1 MIFEAKGQG
10 ATVDEALA
18 AAKAALNAP
27 ETADVHVEILS
38 APQKK
43 ILGLFGGKK
52 AEARAFYEVP
62 DAPVKQEKPKAPK
75 AQKPQAPKQNEQKQQ
90 PAQKQQKQA
99 PSGQKQQPKQQPKA
113 QPAAKAEPD
122 KQAQTEAAALKA
134 AAEEEA
140 QSRTPLNID
149 EKPGVQAAV
158 TYLKAVLTQMGIE
171 KTEISAFVQADN
183 EVLLELDCGD
193 DYGVVIGR
201 RGETLDAVQYLTR
214 LAANRKKTEGEY
226 SRITLNVGSYR
237 EKRRATLSNLAKK
250 NAEKVRK
257 YGRPFTFEPMNP
269 YERRIIHTTV
279 QGIEGVSSHSVGS
292 DEERRVVITLED
304 GVKPLNPSRGGGRGG
319 RGGRSGGG
327 RSRGGRGGS
336 DRGPQQSAPTRA
348 PKTDAGAAG
357 VSLYGK
363 IN

>member
-52 AEARAFYEVP
+52 AEARAFYEIP

-75 AQKPQAPKQNEQKQQ
+75 APKPQQSAPK
-90 PAQKQQKQA
+90 AQKQA
-99 PSGQKQQPKQQPKA
+99 APKA
-113 QPAAKAEPD
+113 QPKAE
-122 KQAQTEAAALKA
+122 KQQKPAEKKPETKASEEAAVKA

-140 QSRTPLNID
+140 LSRTPID
-149 EKPGVQAAV
+149 PESKPGVKAAAD
-158 TYLKAVLTQMGIE
+158 YLKSVLAAMGVE
-171 KTEISAFVQADN
+171 KTEIAAFVQADN

-201 RGETLDAVQYLTR
+201 RGETLDSIQYLTR
-214 LAANRKKTEGEY
+214 LVANRKKTEGEY

-257 YGRPFTFEPMNP
+257 YGRNFTFEPMNP

-279 QGIEGVSSHSVGS
+279 QGIEGVRSHSVGS
-292 DEERRVVITLED
+292 DEDRRVVISLED
-304 GVKPLNPSRGGGRGG
+304 GVKPLNPSRGGNGG
-319 RGGRSGGG
+319 RGGRSGSRPRGG
-327 RSRGGRGGS
+327 NRGGRA
-336 DRGPQQSAPTRA
+336 PQPSAPTRA
-348 PKTDAGAAG
+348 PLEKQYRHFYN
-357 VSLYGK
+357 LK
-363 IN
+363 

>member
-52 AEARAFYEVP
+52 AEARAFYEIP

-75 AQKPQAPKQNEQKQQ
+75 AQKAQQ
-90 PAQKQQKQA
+90 PAQKAQKQPA
-99 PSGQKQQPKQQPKA
+99 PKA
-113 QPAAKAEPD
+113 QPMPEKQPKPAEKKPETKASE
-122 KQAQTEAAALKA
+122 EEALKA
-134 AAEEEA
+134 AAQEEA
-140 QSRTPLNID
+140 LSRTPID
-149 EKPGVQAAV
+149 PESKPGVKTAV
-158 TYLKAVLTQMGIE
+158 EYLKSVLAAMGVE
-171 KTEISAFVQADN
+171 KTEIAAFVQADN

-201 RGETLDAVQYLTR
+201 RGETLDSIQYLTR
-214 LAANRKKTEGEY
+214 LVANRKKTEGEY

-257 YGRPFTFEPMNP
+257 YGRNFTFEPMNP

-279 QGIEGVSSHSVGS
+279 QGIEGVKSHSVGS
-292 DEERRVVITLED
+292 DEDRRVVISLED

-319 RGGRSGGG
+319 RSGSRPRGGNK
-327 RSRGGRGGS
+327 GGRG
-336 DRGPQQSAPTRA
+336 PQPSAPNRA

>member
-52 AEARAFYEVP
+52 AEARAFYEIP

-75 AQKPQAPKQNEQKQQ
+75 AQKAQQ
-90 PAQKQQKQA
+90 PAQKAQKQPA
-99 PSGQKQQPKQQPKA
+99 PKA
-113 QPAAKAEPD
+113 QPKPEKQPKPAEKKPETKASE
-122 KQAQTEAAALKA
+122 EEALKA
-134 AAEEEA
+134 AAQEEA
-140 QSRTPLNID
+140 LSRTPID
-149 EKPGVQAAV
+149 PESKPGVKTAV
-158 TYLKAVLTQMGIE
+158 EYLKSVLAAMGVE
-171 KTEISAFVQADN
+171 KTEIAAFVQADN

-201 RGETLDAVQYLTR
+201 RGETLDSIQYLTR
-214 LAANRKKTEGEY
+214 LVANRKKTEGEY

-257 YGRPFTFEPMNP
+257 YGRNFTFEPMNP

-279 QGIEGVSSHSVGS
+279 QGIEGVKSHSVGS
-292 DEERRVVITLED
+292 DEDRRVVISLED

-319 RGGRSGGG
+319 RSGSRPRGGNK
-327 RSRGGRGGS
+327 GGRGGAQ
-336 DRGPQQSAPTRA
+336 PSAPTRA

>member
-10 ATVDEALA
+10 ATIDEALA

-27 ETADVHVEILS
+27 ETADVHVEILER
-38 APQKK
+38 PQKK
-43 ILGLFGGKK
+43 ILGIFGGKK
-52 AEARAFYEVP
+52 AEARAFYEIP

-75 AQKPQAPKQNEQKQQ
+75 AQKPQQKAPG
-90 PAQKQQKQA
+90 AQKPQQK
-99 PSGQKQQPKQQPKA
+99 PQPKA
-113 QPAAKAEPD
+113 EKQPKPAPEKKPD
-122 KQAQTEAAALKA
+122 KPDEDALAKA

-140 QSRTPLNID
+140 QSRTPLNPD
-149 EKPGVQAAV
+149 DKPGVKTAV
-158 TYLKAVLTQMGIE
+158 EYLKAVLGAMEIE
-171 KTEISAFVQADN
+171 KVEISAFVQADN
-183 EVLLELDCGD
+183 EVLLELDCGE

-201 RGETLDAVQYLTR
+201 RGETLDSIQYLTR

-226 SRITLNVGSYR
+226 SRITINVGSYR

-292 DEERRVVITLED
+292 DEERRVVISLED
-304 GVKPLNPSRGGGRGG
+304 GVKPLNPSRGGGKGG
-319 RGGRSGGG
+319 RGGRPGGG

-336 DRGPQQSAPTRA
+336 KPAQQSAPTRP